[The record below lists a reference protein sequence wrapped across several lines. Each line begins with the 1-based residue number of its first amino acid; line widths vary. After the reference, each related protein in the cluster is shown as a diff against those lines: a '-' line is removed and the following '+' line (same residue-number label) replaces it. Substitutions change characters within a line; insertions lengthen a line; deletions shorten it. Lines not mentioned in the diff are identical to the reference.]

1 MQARYVVLTLDQRG
15 SRSGEDAVPALLEAL
30 ARPPLPGRPTLEFQ
44 RTVGDE
50 VQGVVRDPATCVE
63 VVGRALRR
71 RLWSVGLGIGSV
83 ETPLPA
89 ETRAGRGPAFVHARD
104 AVTRA
109 KSAPHHLAVVA
120 DESVGGPGESWVRH
134 LETTLGLW
142 AGILERRSARGWEV
156 HDLLAAGLSHS
167 EAGTRLGISQSAVSQ
182 RAAAAGLTDESRAR
196 ALAVDLC
203 AVLLGADGVPGR
215 DETRDEGAG

>member
-1 MQARYVVLTLDQRG
+1 MDRSHTDTDPYVVLTLDQRG
-15 SRSGEDAVPALLEAL
+15 SRSGDDAVPALLDAL
-30 ARPPLPGRPTLEFQ
+30 AGTPLPGPPALDFQ

-50 VQGVVRDPATCVE
+50 VQGVVDDPATCVE
-63 VVGRALRR
+63 VVGRALRHGT
-71 RLWSVGLGIGSV
+71 WSIGLGIGSL

-89 ETRAGRGPAFVHARD
+89 ETRAGRGPAYVHARE

-109 KSAPHHLAVVA
+109 KSAPHHLAVVGA
-120 DESVGGPGESWVRH
+120 PRHPWPRH

-142 AGILERRSARGWEV
+142 AGILERRSARGWEI

-167 EAGTRLGISQSAVSQ
+167 EAGARLGITQSAVSQ
-182 RAAAAGLTDESRAR
+182 RAAAAGLTDEARAR

-203 AVLLGADGVPGR
+203 ALLLGQNEPSRSAG
-215 DETRDEGAG
+215 EG